1 MSIISSHFLKEE
13 SLEVIINGKLQKI
26 ESNLT
31 LEEIIKNLK
40 NIDEIMACAVN
51 MDIVKRDEWCN
62 YIPQKNDTIELLT
75 FATGA

>member
-40 NIDEIMACAVN
+40 NI
-51 MDIVKRDEWCN
+51 
-62 YIPQKNDTIELLT
+62 
-75 FATGA
+75 